1 MMNGVVDKLCFNISI
16 RNLIC
21 FGLVLFARC
30 VGEYWIILHNSE
42 FDFVGKIEIENDLM
56 R

>member
-21 FGLVLFARC
+21 FGLAFFARC
-30 VGEYWIILHNSE
+30 VGEYKVIQNS
-42 FDFVGKIEIENDLM
+42 FAFFIWLGKLKLQMI
-56 R
+56 